1 MFGLV
6 ASRWWL
12 AHLPYNS
19 HLGQLVDTS
28 LPPGI
33 IKQHNLWLLAEKVT
47 ASLLLPLDL
56 CLSHLRADGI
66 ESIASAQYLYRRLLF
81 CLCSIGRRWLFV
93 LVVSA
98 LRSSTKLCTSSLGS
112 MKWWP
117 SASSCLISHPGQL
130 SLAIPPQMDIVGAWD
145 RRPIV
150 KKTARSRCSESRE
163 SCTQLD

>member
-1 MFGLV
+1 MHYLSVTLYLTVPDLHIIQTELRMFGLV

-28 LPPGI
+28 LPLGI

-98 LRSSTKLCTSSLGS
+98 LRSSTKLCTSSLG
-112 MKWWP
+112 
-117 SASSCLISHPGQL
+117 
-130 SLAIPPQMDIVGAWD
+130 IVWNGGHLHLG
-145 RRPIV
+145 V
-150 KKTARSRCSESRE
+150 
-163 SCTQLD
+163 